1 MKLRIL
7 DNSLRLRV
15 TQKELAT
22 IAGEGESKASIEFG
36 GGGVLHYVVSA
47 DEAIE
52 NIEATYADDVV
63 AVRLP
68 AAKLREWATTEL
80 VSLRGEQDL
89 EDGSTLSILVEK
101 DFACLEPRESE
112 DESDMFPHPEGV
124 AKNC

>member
-1 MKLRIL
+1 VKLRIL

-15 TQKELAT
+15 TQTELTT

-36 GGGVLHYVVSA
+36 GGAALHYVLSA
-47 DEAIE
+47 DESIE

-63 AVRLP
+63 SVRLP
-68 AAKLREWATTEL
+68 AAKLREWTATEL

-101 DFACLEPRESE
+101 DFACLEPREGE

-124 AKNC
+124 TKNC